1 MMRGFGAHE
10 NVFPQSFMRNAAES
24 SDPGDSLVAMLASS
38 CSNMGGL
45 QVVTP
50 HVALGGSLE
59 DAVIGHTRRCGQKR
73 QALFDYPS
81 FDSCSSP
88 PPVELLYEAVDE
100 EYGATAAG
108 ADELQFMCSSPSS
121 SNNIVESKKRRLT
134 FEQVRSLETNFELDN
149 KLEPERKM
157 QLAMELGLQPRQVA
171 VWFQNRRARW
181 KTKQLERDYEVLSMD
196 YSRLKAQFESIVQE
210 KESLKTEV
218 QRLSG
223 RKNEQ
228 HVLLQEPSR
237 SGSHETATTVMI
249 LPSSSTQKLQEEE
262 EEQQQ
267 QQQVM
272 VLQQL
277 DHEEQSTSCTADQD
291 SCSNSSEILNRDS
304 PGTTTTK
311 TTIHTSLNTLLPPP
325 SQLAVMLTPDQGNSC
340 IPGLHKIF
348 TAPPAA
354 AVDKISTF
362 TVPDPLADHSCN
374 NFFLS
379 QLDVEK
385 ATAAAASGAV
395 CNSMLW
401 WDTWS

>member
-24 SDPGDSLVAMLASS
+24 SDPGDSLVAMFASS
-38 CSNMGGL
+38 CSDMGSL
-45 QVVTP
+45 QVTP
-50 HVALGGSLE
+50 NVGLGGSLE

-73 QALFDYPS
+73 HALFDYPS
-81 FDSCSSP
+81 FDSCSSS
-88 PPVELLYEAVDE
+88 PPVELLYEAVGE
-100 EYGATAAG
+100 EYGAAAAG

-134 FEQVRSLETNFELDN
+134 FEQVRSLETNFDLDN

-181 KTKQLERDYEVLSMD
+181 KTKQLERDYEVLSLD
-196 YSRLKAQFESIVQE
+196 YSRLKAQFEAIVQE

-228 HVLLQEPSR
+228 HALLQEPSR
-237 SGSHETATTVMI
+237 SGSRETATVMI

-262 EEQQQ
+262 EEE

-277 DHEEQSTSCTADQD
+277 DHEEQSTSCTAEKD
-291 SCSNSSEILNRDS
+291 SCSNSSEILNTDS

-311 TTIHTSLNTLLPPP
+311 TTIHTSLNMLLPPP
-325 SQLAVMLTPDQGNSC
+325 SQRVVMLTPDQGNSC
-340 IPGLHKIF
+340 SPGLHNIF

-385 ATAAAASGAV
+385 ATAAASASGAV

>member
-1 MMRGFGAHE
+1 MAATSAMMRGFGAHE
-10 NVFPQSFMRNAAES
+10 YVFPQSFMRNAAES

-38 CSNMGGL
+38 CSNMGSL

-81 FDSCSSP
+81 FDSCSSS

-100 EYGATAAG
+100 EYGAAAAG

-181 KTKQLERDYEVLSMD
+181 KTKQLERDYEVLSLD

-210 KESLKTEV
+210 KESLKTE
-218 QRLSG
+218 
-223 RKNEQ
+223 
-228 HVLLQEPSR
+228 
-237 SGSHETATTVMI
+237 
-249 LPSSSTQKLQEEE
+249 
-262 EEQQQ
+262 
-267 QQQVM
+267 VM

-291 SCSNSSEILNRDS
+291 SCSNSSDIPNSDS
-304 PGTTTTK
+304 PGTTTTTK
-311 TTIHTSLNTLLPPP
+311 TTIHTSLNMLLPPP
-325 SQLAVMLTPDQGNSC
+325 SQLVVMLTPDQGNSC
-340 IPGLHKIF
+340 SPGLHNIF

-385 ATAAAASGAV
+385 ATAAAAASGAV

>member
-1 MMRGFGAHE
+1 MAATSAMMRGFGAHE

-38 CSNMGGL
+38 CSNM
-45 QVVTP
+45 
-50 HVALGGSLE
+50 
-59 DAVIGHTRRCGQKR
+59 
-73 QALFDYPS
+73 
-81 FDSCSSP
+81 
-88 PPVELLYEAVDE
+88 VDE

-181 KTKQLERDYEVLSMD
+181 KTKQLERDYEVLSLD

-210 KESLKTEV
+210 KESLKTE
-218 QRLSG
+218 
-223 RKNEQ
+223 
-228 HVLLQEPSR
+228 
-237 SGSHETATTVMI
+237 I
-249 LPSSSTQKLQEEE
+249 
-262 EEQQQ
+262 
-267 QQQVM
+267 M
-272 VLQQL
+272 VLEQL

-311 TTIHTSLNTLLPPP
+311 TTIHTSLNMLLPPP
-325 SQLAVMLTPDQGNSC
+325 SQLVVMLTPDQGNSC
-340 IPGLHKIF
+340 SPGLHNIF

>member
-1 MMRGFGAHE
+1 
-10 NVFPQSFMRNAAES
+10 
-24 SDPGDSLVAMLASS
+24 
-38 CSNMGGL
+38 
-45 QVVTP
+45 
-50 HVALGGSLE
+50 
-59 DAVIGHTRRCGQKR
+59 
-73 QALFDYPS
+73 
-81 FDSCSSP
+81 
-88 PPVELLYEAVDE
+88 
-100 EYGATAAG
+100 
-108 ADELQFMCSSPSS
+108 
-121 SNNIVESKKRRLT
+121 
-134 FEQVRSLETNFELDN
+134 
-149 KLEPERKM
+149 
-157 QLAMELGLQPRQVA
+157 
-171 VWFQNRRARW
+171 
-181 KTKQLERDYEVLSMD
+181 
-196 YSRLKAQFESIVQE
+196 
-210 KESLKTEV
+210 
-218 QRLSG
+218 
-223 RKNEQ
+223 
-228 HVLLQEPSR
+228 VLLQEPSR

>member
-1 MMRGFGAHE
+1 MVKYLSFHKSSFALRYFMYHKWQGH
-10 NVFPQSFMRNAAES
+10 NVTHP
-24 SDPGDSLVAMLASS
+24 
-38 CSNMGGL
+38 
-45 QVVTP
+45 
-50 HVALGGSLE
+50 
-59 DAVIGHTRRCGQKR
+59 
-73 QALFDYPS
+73 LFHLPLCTLNEILPS
-81 FDSCSSP
+81 FCRVYKLS
-88 PPVELLYEAVDE
+88 
-100 EYGATAAG
+100 AT
-108 ADELQFMCSSPSS
+108 SS
-121 SNNIVESKKRRLT
+121 SSSSSSSFLDFSGGHWSNVQSDDVLDTVNNIVESKKRRLT

-181 KTKQLERDYEVLSMD
+181 KTKQLERDYEVLSLD

-210 KESLKTEV
+210 KESLKTE
-218 QRLSG
+218 
-223 RKNEQ
+223 
-228 HVLLQEPSR
+228 
-237 SGSHETATTVMI
+237 
-249 LPSSSTQKLQEEE
+249 
-262 EEQQQ
+262 
-267 QQQVM
+267 VM

-291 SCSNSSEILNRDS
+291 SCSNSSDILNRDS
-304 PGTTTTK
+304 PGTTTTTK
-311 TTIHTSLNTLLPPP
+311 TTIHTSLNML
-325 SQLAVMLTPDQGNSC
+325 LTPDQGNSC
-340 IPGLHKIF
+340 SPGLHNIF

-385 ATAAAASGAV
+385 ATAAAAASGAV